1 MKKILKAFS
10 LLIATLA
17 GIGVV
22 FLLLFAIFFKI
33 NDPRD
38 DISVLVGYLTDRELE
53 ITGDFS
59 IKMYPS
65 LAVEA
70 GRITLSNTGEY
81 GTGSFLNIN
90 HSTVTINLLQLIRS
104 GTISV
109 DIMLEDFEGFFD
121 LGPSGRTNW
130 DDFVS
135 SHTSITG
142 NVRGNIALQGSGQT
156 FSDVIADFD
165 GLVSLEL
172 SDGVWHGIDMW
183 HEFRKAR
190 ASYKREPLPE
200 INNYRYT
207 EIDSMRLEGLVNDGV
222 LTSNY
227 FILESAL
234 FNVSGSGEVDLVD
247 YDIDYSVTAKLKSL
261 LLIENDLSVEEKN
274 DFVNEQFPVRIKGFI
289 NSPSFRPDIEE
300 IFRLEVEKTIQR
312 RTQFLEKNIQ
322 KRSFNNLTPPQ

>member
-10 LLIATLA
+10 LLIATLV
-17 GIGVV
+17 GTGVV

-38 DISVLVGYLTDRELE
+38 DISALVGYLTDRELE

-135 SHTSITG
+135 SRTNITG
-142 NVRGNIALQGSGQT
+142 DVTGNIALQGSGQT
-156 FSDVIADFD
+156 LSDVIADFD

-190 ASYKREPLPE
+190 ASYKREPPPE

-234 FNVSGSGEVDLVD
+234 FNVSGSGEVDLID

-261 LLIENDLSVEEKN
+261 LLIENDLSVDEKN